1 MITVC
6 KYSLSKSRFEEYYAS
21 CVEYYE
27 KTIKR
32 KKSQEARDK
41 GYKELEN
48 DYHNAI
54 AHFEELKSFLKM
66 ENDGSAYLRH
76 RLQ

>member
-6 KYSLSKSRFEEYYAS
+6 KYSLSKNRFEEYYAS
-21 CVEYYE
+21 CVEHYE

-41 GYKELEN
+41 DYKELEN
-48 DYHNAI
+48 DYYNAI
-54 AHFEELKSFLKM
+54 AHFEELKS
-66 ENDGSAYLRH
+66 
-76 RLQ
+76 